1 MFLAILGISWFW
13 FLGVIFLTQ
22 IPAFARDD
30 LFAGESVGTLVIV
43 TFTVAIGLGSVCT
56 NWLLKGEVSV
66 KYVPIAAIL
75 ITVFAIDLF
84 FATPHLRALAP
95 AEGLMPIRTVLTSFA
110 GWRAIVD
117 LFIIAFCAG
126 LFCVPLYAL
135 VQSKT
140 PISRR
145 ARVIAA
151 NNIIN
156 AIFMTV
162 ATVLSFALIAA
173 GLSIRTIF
181 LLAGLA
187 NALAAAYIC
196 KLLPQELVAYLARLA
211 LPIAL
216 SRRGQGARA
225 FS

>member
-1 MFLAILGISWFW
+1 M
-13 FLGVIFLTQ
+13 
-22 IPAFARDD
+22 
-30 LFAGESVGTLVIV
+30 
-43 TFTVAIGLGSVCT
+43 
-56 NWLLKGEVSV
+56 KGEVSV

-75 ITVFAIDLF
+75 ITVFAIDLY

-110 GWRAIVD
+110 GWRAIID
-117 LFIIAFCAG
+117 LGLIAFCAG

-140 PISRR
+140 PASRR

-156 AIFMTV
+156 AIFMTA
-162 ATVLSFALIAA
+162 ATILSFALIAA

-196 KLLPQELVAYLARLA
+196 KLSAAGTCRLSGTA
-211 LPIAL
+211 PLPIAL
-216 SRRGQGARA
+216 PRRGQGPREFPRSRAARRHRRQSYLDARRPIALGLSARA
-225 FS
+225 LRLRHQYAYGASAGG